1 MTVSTEPPP
10 VDDYS
15 AVGVDPELA
24 RWTERAL
31 DRRLSPALLRCFA
44 VLWEIER
51 PYNLPFLG
59 GNNEAWEHAFDRVD
73 EWDGEDG
80 PPVLPGLTVR
90 ADRPMV
96 TARLFTELATF
107 DGSALTRV
115 VVAAHRLGCRV
126 AVRPGLTTVVDYD
139 SAIANCKYNPDTGK
153 YEWVDTGEHPR
164 YPQPF
169 LNVQINYRSGGDG
182 LRVHPGVNELVR

>member
-1 MTVSTEPPP
+1 MTASTGFPSTAYKA
-10 VDDYS
+10 VDID
-15 AVGVDPELA
+15 AELA

-31 DRRLSPALLRCFA
+31 DRNLSPDLLRCFA

-59 GNNEAWEHAFDRVD
+59 GNNEAWEHAFDPVDD
-73 EWDGEDG
+73 EWGDEDG
-80 PPVLPGLTVR
+80 PPVLPGLTVQR
-90 ADRPMV
+90 GMV
-96 TARLFTELATF
+96 TARLFGELATF

-126 AVRPGLTTVVDYD
+126 AVRPGLATAVDVDSTIADYKYD
-139 SAIANCKYNPDTGK
+139 PATGK

-169 LNVQINYRSGGDG
+169 LNVQINYRPGDDG
-182 LRVHPGVNELVR
+182 LRVHPGLDEMVR